1 VLLEAFHASTVR
13 TVGEFAA
20 LVAVP
25 TLLVAGERDG
35 IAPVGTQRALVGQF
49 PDARLVVVPDTGHL
63 THYEEP
69 AAVAAAIAEFLAALP
84 VE

>member
-1 VLLEAFHASTVR
+1 
-13 TVGEFAA
+13 
-20 LVAVP
+20 
-25 TLLVAGERDG
+25 
-35 IAPVGTQRALVGQF
+35 VGTQRALVGQF